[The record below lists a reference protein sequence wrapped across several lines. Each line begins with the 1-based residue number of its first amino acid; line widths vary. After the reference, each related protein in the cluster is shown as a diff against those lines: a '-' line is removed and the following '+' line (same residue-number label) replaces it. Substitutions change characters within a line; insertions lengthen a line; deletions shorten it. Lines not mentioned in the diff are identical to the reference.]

1 MMDVYIEKKELQKIM
16 EENPEEEYSERVK
29 KYAQVEPELQEW
41 ADSENER
48 MKTVLT
54 KMKDEFFENEAFKD
68 RGYDR
73 ETLDQVFNEIIG

>member
-41 ADSENER
+41 ADTENER
-48 MKTVLT
+48 TKTMLT
-54 KMKDEFFENEAFKD
+54 KMKDEFFEHEAFKD

-73 ETLDQVFNEIIG
+73 ETLDQEFEEIIG

>member
-1 MMDVYIEKKELQKIM
+1 MDIYIEKKELQNIM
-16 EENPEEEYSERVK
+16 EENPDEEYSERVK

-48 MKTVLT
+48 MKTMLT
-54 KMKDEFFENEAFKD
+54 KMKDEFLEHEAIKD

-73 ETLDQVFNEIIG
+73 ETLDQVFEEIIG